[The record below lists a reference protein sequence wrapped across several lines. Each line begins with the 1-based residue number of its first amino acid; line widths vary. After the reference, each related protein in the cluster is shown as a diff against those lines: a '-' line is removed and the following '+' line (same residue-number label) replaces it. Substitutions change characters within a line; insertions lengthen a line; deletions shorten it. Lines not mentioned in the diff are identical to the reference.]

1 MPLEDNQTPYIE
13 FPDTVEKPEDATGRY
28 CFIDASRP
36 CTAECMAFLAARP
49 PGPDY
54 IGEQWAK
61 CSLIVNLHKVGKHAV
76 ALAGQGES
84 LLKHLRVAKADA
96 ARGGP
101 PPPPQVR

>member
-1 MPLEDNQTPYIE
+1 MPLEDNQVPYIE
-13 FPDTVEKPEDATGRY
+13 SPDMVDKPEDATGRY
-28 CFIDASRP
+28 CFINSDRACS
-36 CTAECMAFLAARP
+36 AECMAFLIDRP

-54 IGEQWAK
+54 EGEQWAK

-96 ARGGP
+96 ARGAP
-101 PPPPQVR
+101 PAPPKVR